1 MITLSQETYRSPEE
15 GKMSNIEKQDV
26 WSIGIIVE
34 NIMAKLFK
42 KSNFLDFDE
51 EKLNY
56 LISQK
61 SNNP

>member
-1 MITLSQETYRSPEE
+1 
-15 GKMSNIEKQDV
+15 MSNIEKQDV